1 MVIRTDPSRLIDN
14 SARPGVASMS
24 ISIGELDSTVEAGI
38 IVTPYVVDVVV
49 TRLNLTSGEVAMT
62 ALEPSMSSAITIL
75 VSCVIPVIFFV
86 KRPVSSDTSGLQL
99 ILPLSLIFTLLFL
112 RVLPLM
118 VMVSLVILVPFSG
131 VNMVTDSVLVIGP
144 SVHAD
149 TVISTSPCIS
159 SDTS

>member
-62 ALEPSMSSAITIL
+62 ALEPSMSSAIT
-75 VSCVIPVIFFV
+75 IFFV